1 MRICAAQTRPI
12 TGDVP
17 ANIERHKTLIDLAVS
32 QRADAIIFPELSL
45 TGYEPKLANGL
56 AINPDDK
63 RLDDF
68 QRISDTSQIT
78 IGVGIPTSSDAGIR
92 ISMVI
97 LQPYEARRMYSKGYL
112 HADEDPYF
120 VRGQDS
126 PDLKVNETRIALAIC
141 YEISVP
147 QHLETALKSGPE
159 IYFASVAKFV
169 KGAGKAM
176 ETLSEIAKT
185 HSVIAMMANSVGPS
199 DGNEC
204 AGKTSIWNRKGELA
218 GQLNDAN
225 EGILIFDTETQE
237 VIGKT
242 FIE

>member
-17 ANIERHKTLIDLAVS
+17 ANIERHNALIDLAVS
-32 QRADAIIFPELSL
+32 QRADVVIFPELSL
-45 TGYEPKLANGL
+45 TGYEPRLVKELAT
-56 AINPDDK
+56 NPDDK

-97 LQPYEARRMYSKGYL
+97 FQPHQARHVYSKGYL
-112 HADEDPYF
+112 HPDEDEYF
-120 VRGQDS
+120 VGGPSS
-126 PDLKVNETRIALAIC
+126 PDLRVSETNIALAIC
-141 YEISVP
+141 FEISVP

-176 ETLSEIAKT
+176 ERLSDIAKT
-185 HSVIAMMANSVGPS
+185 HSVTVMMANSVGPS
-199 DGNEC
+199 DGDEC
-204 AGKTSIWNRKGELA
+204 AGKTSIWNRKGELV

-225 EGILIFDTETQE
+225 EGILMFDTETQE
-237 VIGKT
+237 VVGKT
-242 FIE
+242 I